1 MEAESGLTQNS
12 RRLGKSEIEWGGWLE
27 EVLEWAG
34 ASKTKVKPKI
44 DQTVLV
50 FLHAIYST

>member
-44 DQTVLV
+44 ILT
-50 FLHAIYST
+50 